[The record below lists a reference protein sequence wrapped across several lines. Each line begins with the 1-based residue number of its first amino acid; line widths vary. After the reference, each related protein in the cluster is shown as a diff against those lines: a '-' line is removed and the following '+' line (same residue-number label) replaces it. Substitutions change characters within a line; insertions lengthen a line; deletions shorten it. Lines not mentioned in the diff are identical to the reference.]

1 MDLYQKLKVS
11 PVINASGR
19 MTHLGGCV
27 LSEGVISA
35 MQQGSSS
42 YVKMA
47 ELLQRSGEYIAE
59 LAHVEAAYVT
69 SSATS
74 GIILSVAASI
84 TKDDMAEISRIP
96 NVLTKKNKILIQKGH
111 AVNFGAEIT
120 QIIEFAGGRVVEFG
134 SVNSV
139 KDFQLIGCID
149 DETAA
154 IMYVQSHH
162 AVQTRMLTLPE
173 IVTIAHQRNIPVIV
187 DAAAEEDITKYVEMG
202 ADLVC
207 YSGTKALLG
216 PSSGLI
222 VGSKEYVN
230 YCALQMTG
238 IGRSFKVGK
247 ENVLG
252 LVQAIE
258 EHLSQNNAYPKLR
271 ELCQKLVDSLAD
283 YPQLKFS
290 LVDDV
295 AGREIVRA
303 RLYLVK
309 DKMKINMEQFNELLK
324 VGSPEIH
331 ARAHHADEGY
341 IEFDPRPMQDSDV
354 AIICKRIKEIV
365 DENTY

>member
-11 PVINASGR
+11 PVINVSGR

-27 LSEGVISA
+27 LSEGVIAA
-35 MQQGSSS
+35 MKQGSTS
-42 YVKMA
+42 YVKMT
-47 ELLQRSGEYIAE
+47 ELLQKSGEYIAE
-59 LAHVEAAYVT
+59 LAHVESAYVT
-69 SSATS
+69 SSATA
-74 GIILSVAASI
+74 GIVLSVASVI

-120 QIIEFAGGRVVEFG
+120 QIIAFAGGRVVEFG
-134 SVNSV
+134 SVNNV
-139 KDFQLIGCID
+139 KDFQLIGSID

-173 IVTIAHQRNIPVIV
+173 VVRIAHQKNIPVIV
-187 DAAAEEDITKYVEMG
+187 DAAAEEDLTKYVNMG

-238 IGRSFKVGK
+238 IGRAFKVGK
-247 ENVLG
+247 ENILG
-252 LVQAIE
+252 LVQAIKE
-258 EHLSQNNAYPKLR
+258 NLTLENAYQKQR
-271 ELCQKLVDSLAD
+271 ALCQKLTEALVN
-283 YPQLKFS
+283 YPQLKFT

-295 AGREIVRA
+295 AGRAIVRA
-303 RLYLVK
+303 RLHLVK
-309 DKMKINMEQFNELLK
+309 DKIKINMEQFNELLK
-324 VGSPEIH
+324 EGSPEIH

-341 IEFDPRPMQDSDV
+341 IEFDPRPMQESDV
-354 AIICKRIKEIV
+354 ATISKRIKEIV